1 MVSDDPIAPALAPVP
16 GEKTG
21 GGGWMR
27 PPRARGLAAALA
39 VLTYCVVV
47 AGSIVT
53 STRSGLADRSWPLF
67 EGNVLPSVSRMS
79 EDRGL
84 LFEHGHRMIAGSAV
98 LLTWVMAIW
107 LLRKGAPRGVVRLAF
122 GCAAVGLAPAVLG
135 GLTVLFAKENLPGA
149 VSIAHVSAAMA
160 FLSLNTALAT
170 VLGDRWARAR
180 SEVES
185 AGGIAD
191 TDARGVA
198 SGAVFCAA
206 ALYLQVVLG
215 AIPRHFYWGEMAHIL
230 WAFVVFTAI
239 WLVASKA
246 MSLRSRLPGVFGP
259 SMTLLFLLVLQFLL
273 GFTAYVSRPGKAKAP
288 GSSLYEM
295 IASAHLA
302 AGALM
307 LATSVV
313 LALRAVRIRR
323 VSGAGASQPASSAAA
338 AERSSMDGLDDRLAA
353 LPGRAS

>member
-1 MVSDDPIAPALAPVP
+1 MAPDDPNARAPVP
-16 GEKTG
+16 VHGEETG

-27 PPRARGLAAALA
+27 PPRARGLAAGLA

-67 EGNVLPSVSRMS
+67 EGSVLPSPSRMS

-98 LLTWVMAIW
+98 ALTWALAIW
-107 LLRKGAPRGVVRLAF
+107 LLRRGAPGGIVRLAF
-122 GCAAVGLAPAVLG
+122 ACAAVGLVPAVLG

-170 VLGDRWARAR
+170 VLGNRWARAR
-180 SEVES
+180 SEVEG
-185 AGGIAD
+185 AGGIAES
-191 TDARGVA
+191 DAKGVA

-206 ALYLQVVLG
+206 ALYLQAVLG
-215 AIPRHFYWGEMAHIL
+215 AIPRHFHGGEMAHIL
-230 WAFVVFTAI
+230 WAFVVFTAVV
-239 WLVASKA
+239 LLASSA
-246 MSLRSRLPGVFGP
+246 MSRFSRLPGVLGP
-259 SMTLLFLLVLQFLL
+259 AMALLLLLLVQFFL
-273 GFTAYVSRPGKAKAP
+273 GFTAYVTRPGVAKAP

-302 AGALM
+302 VGALM

-313 LALRAVRIRR
+313 LAVRAVRIRR
-323 VSGAGASQPASSAAA
+323 VAAGAAEPVSPVSSEGTSIDLLEGRA
-338 AERSSMDGLDDRLAA
+338 LAA
-353 LPGRAS
+353 LPEGVS